1 MTISLRR
8 SLLQQAGL
16 CSLLLFGV
24 ASSCN
29 SNFIPVP
36 PPGNP
41 TFEPIQIADVMGA
54 SRQVWQVSG
63 SPNDAMKNA
72 RVSVFNLS
80 LGLGVL
86 VKASPTGGYTSG
98 ALEGTEGDKIELFY
112 DSATSERSPSI
123 CRRLQAGVGATPCE

>member
-1 MTISLRR
+1 MTISSRR
-8 SLLQQAGL
+8 SLFQQAGL

-72 RVSVFNLS
+72 RVSVFNVS

-86 VKASPTGGYTSG
+86 VKATPTGGYTSG
-98 ALEGTEGDKIELFY
+98 VLEGTEGDKIELFY
-112 DSATSERSPSI
+112 ESATSETSPSI
-123 CRRLQAGVGATPCE
+123 CRRLQAGVGTMPCE